1 MHKSSEI
8 DFATLSIIRKQL
20 SLEGYAQESFIGDF
34 SKYVSNIFNA
44 FRNTSDFLE
53 VKGFSKYPEQNT
65 LSKENKAFINIVNA
79 VPFTDL
85 MKLSATVP
93 EGMICKY
100 VEILQP
106 LLETSEYLKG
116 IQAHVVQPYSL
127 YLASF
132 LSNENTSLSTD
143 SKRFEYDKLEQAR
156 DKRINQFTPLYD
168 SDSYKTQTTVGNVIS
183 RNADWHFVLGMSQAI
198 VTNLEAVNRKAIK
211 KEIDNCVDYLALIA
225 DSIKRNKT
233 KTRAE
238 AAERLSLGAYQ
249 VAKEMEYF
257 SISYYR
263 ALGLNSAI
271 EDTVAH
277 VRKVYG

>member
-1 MHKSSEI
+1 
-8 DFATLSIIRKQL
+8 
-20 SLEGYAQESFIGDF
+20 
-34 SKYVSNIFNA
+34 
-44 FRNTSDFLE
+44 
-53 VKGFSKYPEQNT
+53 
-65 LSKENKAFINIVNA
+65 
-79 VPFTDL
+79 
-85 MKLSATVP
+85 
-93 EGMICKY
+93 
-100 VEILQP
+100 
-106 LLETSEYLKG
+106 
-116 IQAHVVQPYSL
+116 
-127 YLASF
+127 
-132 LSNENTSLSTD
+132 
-143 SKRFEYDKLEQAR
+143 
-156 DKRINQFTPLYD
+156 
-168 SDSYKTQTTVGNVIS
+168 
-183 RNADWHFVLGMSQAI
+183 